1 MAGGEF
7 CNFAALTNTIRNMK
21 KFLLL
26 CVAIAS
32 VAFVGCS
39 DDDDESLKL
48 NKKSIT
54 LHSLDEFQIE
64 CSGTNVTYKSKD
76 TYVAGVD
83 EFGKVTAML
92 IGETDIEVVAN
103 EGHAKLH
110 VIVAPK
116 YNLYKE
122 PYTDWGKSKNDVVAA
137 CGNPDE
143 STDTSISYAFDDI
156 HIMTTYMFENNKLK
170 GAVAAIHSDYATE
183 LASFLCERYIP
194 VGNSGGMYL
203 FVDRDNK
210 TVLGMRK
217 MSGYKVYQVA
227 YAPYDSQQNLSSQI
241 FSMQKLVDLPK
252 E

>member
-1 MAGGEF
+1 M
-7 CNFAALTNTIRNMK
+7 
-21 KFLLL
+21 
-26 CVAIAS
+26 VIAS

-170 GAVAAIHSDYATE
+170 GAVAAIHSDYATQ
-183 LASFLCERYIP
+183 LMSFLCERYIP
-194 VGNSGGMYL
+194 VGNDGGLYL
-203 FVDRDNK
+203 FAGRDNK

-252 E
+252 

>member
-1 MAGGEF
+1 
-7 CNFAALTNTIRNMK
+7 MK
-21 KFLLL
+21 RFLLL

-39 DDDDESLKL
+39 NDDDESLKL

-64 CSGTNVTYKSKD
+64 CSGSNVTYKSND
-76 TYVAGVD
+76 PYVATVD
-83 EFGKVTAML
+83 DLGKVTAVL
-92 IGETDIEVVAN
+92 IGETDIEVVAK
-103 EGHAKLH
+103 EGRAKLH
-110 VIVAPK
+110 VMVDPK

-122 PYTDWGKSKNDVVAA
+122 PYTDWGKSKSDVIAA

-183 LASFLCERYIP
+183 LVSFLCERYIP
-194 VGNSGGMYL
+194 VGNDGGTYI

-210 TVLGMRK
+210 TGLGLRK
-217 MSGYKVYQVA
+217 MSGYNVYQVA
-227 YAPYDSQQNLSSQI
+227 YVPYDSQQKLSTQI
-241 FSMQKLVDLPK
+241 FDMPELVDLPID
-252 E
+252 